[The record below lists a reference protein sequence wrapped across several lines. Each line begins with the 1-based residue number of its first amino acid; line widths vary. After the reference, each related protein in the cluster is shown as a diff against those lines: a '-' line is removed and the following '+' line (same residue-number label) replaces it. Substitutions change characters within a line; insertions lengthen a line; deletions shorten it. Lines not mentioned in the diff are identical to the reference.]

1 MPCRR
6 DGIWAINWNTFRLIA
21 FSSIRSNFPLL
32 RSAWTI
38 YFITINE
45 WNLRHNCVHI
55 IYRSND
61 NNNMTYKLAFK
72 LSPAVQSMSIVG
84 LRLEHT
90 FLHRDN
96 QMDGVPCV
104 KISRIACQ
112 WYFEDVVCGAT
123 TSQVFYCCSYW
134 DAKIRIRACSHSRKA
149 GCFLSID
156 VRPNTMDSFSCPPN
170 NIFIK
175 VQFGWLVRLCKN
187 FIW

>member
-21 FSSIRSNFPLL
+21 FPSIRSNFPLL

-61 NNNMTYKLAFK
+61 KLAFQ

-84 LRLEHT
+84 LEHT

-96 QMDGVPCV
+96 QVDGVLCV
-104 KISRIACQ
+104 KTLRIAC
-112 WYFEDVVCGAT
+112 WSYFEDVVCGAT

-156 VRPNTMDSFSCPPN
+156 VRPNIVDSFSCPPN
-170 NIFIK
+170 DIFIK
-175 VQFGWLVRLCKN
+175 VQFLLVGKAM
-187 FIW
+187 